1 MNTDDRMALEAAAE
15 LLSHHPDYR
24 VIRRLPVHD
33 TLGPPAEGDVIHVVI
48 VDTETTGRFA
58 DDAMIEISL
67 LRCEVEAASGRLTRI
82 VDTYSSLEDPGF
94 PIPPESTAIHGITD
108 DMVAGQQM
116 DDDRVAAIINGA
128 ALVVAHN
135 AAFDRP
141 FLERRFKVFE
151 TLAFGCSHAQIA
163 WDQENVRGSKLEY
176 LGYLYGFFYDAHR
189 SEMDCRALI
198 EILSRPLPVSGVY
211 ALQRLLEAASEPSLR
226 LWATGSPYDSKD
238 RLRERG
244 YRWEAAVKTW
254 SRLVPKADAK
264 AESEWL
270 KTEVYNGRAAQIDV
284 EVLDATVRFS
294 SRSGPR
300 KARVI

>member
-1 MNTDDRMALEAAAE
+1 MHTDDPMALEAAAE

-24 VIRRLPVHD
+24 VIRRLPVRD
-33 TLGPPAEGDVIHVVI
+33 TFGPSADGDVIYVVI

-82 VDTYSSLEDPGF
+82 IDTYSSLEDPGF

-108 DMVAGQQM
+108 EMIAGQQM
-116 DDDRVAAIINGA
+116 DDARVASVIDGA
-128 ALVVAHN
+128 ALVIAHN

-141 FLERRFKVFE
+141 FLERRFKRFE
-151 TLAFGCSHAQIA
+151 TLAFGCSHAQIH
-163 WDQENVRGSKLEY
+163 WEQENIRGSKLEY

-211 ALQRLLEAASEPSLR
+211 ALQRLLDAASEPSLR
-226 LWATGSPYDSKD
+226 LGATGSPIDSKD

-244 YRWEAAVKTW
+244 YRWEATVKTW

-270 KTEVYNGRAAQIDV
+270 KAEVYNGRAAQIDV

>member
-15 LLSHHPDYR
+15 LLAHHPDYR
-24 VIRRLPVHD
+24 VIRRLPVRD
-33 TLGPPAEGDVIHVVI
+33 TFGPPADGDVIHVVI

-67 LRCEVEAASGRLTRI
+67 LRCEVEAASGRLTRL
-82 VDTYSSLEDPGF
+82 VDTYSALEDPGF

-108 DMVAGQQM
+108 NMVAGQQM
-116 DDDRVAAIINGA
+116 DDARVAAIISGA

-211 ALQRLLEAASEPSLR
+211 AMQRLLEAAKEPSLR
-226 LWATGSPYDSKD
+226 LWATGSPFDSKD

-254 SRLVPKADAK
+254 SRLVPKADAR

-270 KTEVYNGRAAQIDV
+270 KAEVYNGRAAQIDV

-300 KARVI
+300 KPRVI